1 MNTNITIT
9 RDIDIDF
16 SIDHIKVSIE
26 KVIKLGVYTKQS
38 HNDVFNTLR
47 ISKLDGL
54 EMVYMNITLKKLED
68 NSTNIKVNVVERLR
82 NAGHEI
88 IVNRVIDN
96 FLDRLGKSLTGVND
110 EEIKKASN
118 SGCFN
123 IVLFF
128 VGIGSLITYL
138 LS

>member
-9 RDIDIDF
+9 RDIDINF
-16 SIDHIKVSIE
+16 SIDQIKVSIE
-26 KVIKLGVYTKQS
+26 RVIKLGVYTKQS

-54 EMVYMNITLKKLED
+54 EMVFMNITLKKLED
-68 NSTNIKVNVVERLR
+68 NSTNIKVDVVERLR

-123 IVLFF
+123 TIVFF
-128 VGIGSLITYL
+128 AGIGSLITYL